1 MVFKGMEYKDRSG
14 DEALIDQLLEDDR
27 WVFQQKFDG
36 TRAMIH
42 LDDLTVTQRN
52 GKPLKHTAATQWLPA
67 IRQELRSFLGLV
79 GTRAI
84 LDCELIIETGHI
96 YIFDVVDP
104 DNTAQPLSSRLD
116 RLEELNDTISVQRLQ
131 SGFGLSIHVV
141 DSHYLPERKRALVE
155 ACRDREGVVA
165 KKLSAP
171 YHSGIR
177 TPDVLKL
184 KNTHTADLVVLS
196 LSTSPLSAGL
206 GFINPDGSQVTISR
220 ASMIGKDPSIK
231 VGDVVEVDYL
241 AWTGASL
248 LQPRI
253 IKKRFDKDA
262 RSCNMAQ
269 FAPYSR
275 KVARL

>member
-14 DEALIDQLLEDDR
+14 DEALIAQLIEDDG

-42 LDDLTVTQRN
+42 LSDGLVAQRN
-52 GKPLKHTAATQWLPA
+52 GKPLKHTAATQWIPSI
-67 IRQELRSFLGLV
+67 IRELRGFHLLGNAEV
-79 GTRAI
+79 
-84 LDCELIIETGHI
+84 LDCELIVETGHI
-96 YIFDVVDP
+96 YIFDVIDP
-104 DNTAQPLSSRLD
+104 SNTEQPLMDRLD
-116 RLEELNDTISVQRLQ
+116 RLEELYQTTYHSPTV
-131 SGFGLSIHVV
+131 HVV
-141 DSHYLPERKRALVE
+141 DSHYLPERKRLLIE

-171 YHSGIR
+171 YHSGVR

-196 LSTSPLSAGL
+196 LSASPLSAGL
-206 GFINPDGSQVTISR
+206 GFIHPNGDRVTISR

-241 AWTGASL
+241 AWTGSSL

-253 IKKRFDKDA
+253 IKKRFDKSPTACTMD
-262 RSCNMAQ
+262 Q

-275 KVARL
+275 KVAVL

>member
-1 MVFKGMEYKDRSG
+1 MIFKGMEYKDQSG
-14 DEALIDQLLEDDR
+14 NEPLIEQLIEDDG
-27 WVFQQKFDG
+27 WVMQQKFDG
-36 TRAMIH
+36 TRSMIH
-42 LDDLTVTQRN
+42 LTDGLVAQRN
-52 GKPLKHTAATQWLPA
+52 GKPLKHTAATQWVPS
-67 IRQELRSFLGLV
+67 IIDKLRSLDLMGD
-79 GTRAI
+79 RMI

-104 DNTAQPLSSRLD
+104 DNLEEPLSSRLNK
-116 RLEELNDTISVQRLQ
+116 LEELHDLIITEKLQ
-131 SGFGLSIHVV
+131 SGTALGIHVV
-141 DSHYLPERKRALVE
+141 DSHYLPERKRMLIE

-177 TPDVLKL
+177 TTDVLKL
-184 KNTHTADLVVLS
+184 KNTHTADMVVLS
-196 LSTSPLSAGL
+196 LSQSPLSAGL
-206 GFINPDGSQVTISR
+206 GFIHPNGDRVTISR
-220 ASMIGKDPSIK
+220 ASMIGKDPTIQ

-253 IKKRFDKDA
+253 IRKRYDKNPA
-262 RSCNMAQ
+262 ACNMDQ

-275 KVARL
+275 KAAVL

>member
-14 DEALIDQLLEDDR
+14 DEALIAQLLEDDG

-36 TRAMIH
+36 TRSMIH
-42 LDDLTVTQRN
+42 LSDGLVAQRN
-52 GKPLKHTAATQWLPA
+52 GKPLKHSAATQWIPSIMKKLERLD
-67 IRQELRSFLGLV
+67 ILGASMV
-79 GTRAI
+79 

-104 DNTAQPLSSRLD
+104 NNLAEPLSSRLD
-116 RLEELNDTISVQRLQ
+116 KLEELHDLIITEKLQ
-131 SGFGLSIHVV
+131 SGFVSGTHVV
-141 DSHYLPERKRALVE
+141 DSHYLPERKRAIIE

-171 YHSGIR
+171 YHSGVR

-206 GFINPDGSQVTISR
+206 GFINPDGSMVTISR

-253 IKKRFDKDA
+253 IKKRYDKDA

-275 KVARL
+275 KVATI

>member
-1 MVFKGMEYKDRSG
+1 MTLKGMEYKDQSG
-14 DEALIDQLLEDDR
+14 NEPLIEQLIESHE

-36 TRAMIH
+36 TRSMIH
-42 LDDLTVTQRN
+42 LTDGLVAQRN
-52 GKPLKHTAATQWLPA
+52 GKPLKHTAATQWLPS
-67 IRQELRSFLGLV
+67 IRQELRSYLGLV
-79 GTRAI
+79 GTPAI

-96 YIFDVVDP
+96 YIFDVIDP
-104 DNTAQPLSSRLD
+104 ANLGQPLND
-116 RLEELNDTISVQRLQ
+116 RLERLE
-131 SGFGLSIHVV
+131 GLYRTVYHSPTIHVV
-141 DSHYLPERKRALVE
+141 DSHYTPARKRAIME
-155 ACRDREGVVA
+155 SCRDKEGVVA

-184 KNTHTADLVVLS
+184 KNTHTADLVVMS
-196 LSTSPLSAGL
+196 LSQSPLSAGL
-206 GFINPDGSQVTISR
+206 GLIHPNGDRVTISR
-220 ASMIGKDPSIK
+220 ASMIGKDPTIQ

-253 IKKRFDKDA
+253 IRKRYDKYPNNCTAD
-262 RSCNMAQ
+262 Q

-275 KVARL
+275 KAVTL

>member
-14 DEALIDQLLEDDR
+14 DEALIAQLIEDDG

-42 LDDLTVTQRN
+42 LSSGLVAQRN
-52 GKPLKHTAATQWLPA
+52 GKPLKHTAATQWIPSIMKKLEKLDLLDAPM
-67 IRQELRSFLGLV
+67 
-79 GTRAI
+79 I
-84 LDCELIIETGHI
+84 LDCELIVETGHL
-96 YIFDVVDP
+96 YIFDVIDP
-104 DNTAQPLSSRLD
+104 DNLAEPLSSRLD
-116 RLEELNDTISVQRLQ
+116 KLEELHDLILTEKLQ
-131 SGFGLSIHVV
+131 AGRASGIHVV
-141 DSHYLPERKRALVE
+141 DSHYLPERKRLLIE

-171 YHSGIR
+171 YHSGVR

-196 LSTSPLSAGL
+196 LSASPLSAGL
-206 GFINPDGSQVTISR
+206 GFIHPNGDRVTISR

-253 IKKRFDKDA
+253 IKKRYDKDPQ
-262 RSCNMAQ
+262 SCTMGQ

-275 KVARL
+275 KVAVL

>member
-14 DEALIDQLLEDDR
+14 DEALIAQLIEDDG

-42 LDDLTVTQRN
+42 LSDGLVAQRN
-52 GKPLKHTAATQWLPA
+52 GKPLRHTAATQWVPSIISKLE
-67 IRQELRSFLGLV
+67 RLGIM
-79 GTRAI
+79 GINTI

-104 DNTAQPLSSRLD
+104 DNLAQPLSSRLD
-116 RLEELNDTISVQRLQ
+116 RLEDLHTSAQ
-131 SGFGLSIHVV
+131 GTPGIHVV
-141 DSHYLPERKRALVE
+141 DSHYLPERKRALIE
-155 ACRDREGVVA
+155 ACRDKEGVVA

-177 TPDVLKL
+177 TTDVLKL

-196 LSTSPLSAGL
+196 LSTSPLSASL
-206 GFINPDGSQVTISR
+206 GFINPDGSMVTISR

-253 IKKRFDKDA
+253 IKKRYDKDA
-262 RSCNMAQ
+262 RSCNMSQ

-275 KVARL
+275 KAATI